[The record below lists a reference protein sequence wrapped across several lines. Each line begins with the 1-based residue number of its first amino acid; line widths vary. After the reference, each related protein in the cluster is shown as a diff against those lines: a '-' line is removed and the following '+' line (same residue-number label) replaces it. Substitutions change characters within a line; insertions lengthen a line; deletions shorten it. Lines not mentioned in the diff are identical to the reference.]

1 MVVDYLGLTQ
11 RYVTLFCTEAE
22 PNRYAE
28 PVFETALS
36 QRWHRVAIQQAAGIA
51 RAFRTNREN
60 AYQAYLEDLADDAEV
75 KAEAKGTTLDPK
87 RKGPKWREWKIPE
100 LHVPCIQANA
110 GAGGGG
116 ELRGRDVRL
125 LAQNFHAGQRQASA
139 HPCET
144 LVLPQKSP

>member
-1 MVVDYLGLTQ
+1 MSQKPGKTTEQ
-11 RYVTLFCTEAE
+11 EKKKRKRKKKTKQTITRAVTPIRLIE
-22 PNRYAE
+22 
-28 PVFETALS
+28 
-36 QRWHRVAIQQAAGIA
+36 
-51 RAFRTNREN
+51 
-60 AYQAYLEDLADDAEV
+60 AYLEDLADDAEV